1 MSTYRSISF
10 CGDLLPRAAISF
22 NYTVQLGHD
31 RKAGTVLVV
40 EPQSPAIWRELHE
53 SAVAKEWD
61 RAIEEVLPGT
71 GQHEQKEGLRGLGP
85 SGFLTLADQSS
96 DDEEF
101 LPLIARLRDR
111 ALPILQ
117 RRTVFLLPER
127 ISASPLELEDLVETW
142 ADQLYEQ
149 LSRGQSSIFTFVRVG
164 DPGTD
169 PGMLDRMIEHMHS
182 KMAALAFEHGKDGRE
197 GPILLVG
204 PTGTGKTYGMRLFAK
219 KTWGTDKFVNVN
231 LAAVTETTLES
242 RVRGYVRGAFTGADP
257 AGKASWFEDAHGG
270 TLFLDEFQSVRK
282 EYQTQFL
289 DLLNA
294 VSDKVEIA
302 RVGEDKKRHV
312 FHVKVVLAINEDLG
326 ELLRTDRLR
335 HDLFYRIRRI
345 IKFRTLRERLSN
357 PDTNRADL
365 MVLLMTYR
373 WRLAPR
379 IQQSARN
386 RVMDGA
392 TTDDLPASRL
402 HAMFA
407 SFDDPAIDAML
418 RHDWPGNLRE
428 LERVASDLFCDAD
441 QRLDPK
447 IRYEHVMQAIAEFV
461 MPQPAHAVIQ
471 PTPISTISES
481 TRVILASVERSLRQ
495 QRFNIGSI
503 LDEMKVYKLGSR
515 PTLRR
520 FLLKHRDLLSADI
533 AAESKVQRFMQT
545 SE

>member
-10 CGDLLPRAAISF
+10 CGDLLPRAAIALS
-22 NYTVQLGHD
+22 YTVQFGHD
-31 RKAGTVLVV
+31 RKAGKSLVV
-40 EPQSPAIWRELHE
+40 ERKSPALWRELHE
-53 SAVAKEWD
+53 GAVAKEWD
-61 RAIEEVLPGT
+61 AVMEEVLPSSS
-71 GQHEQKEGLRGLGP
+71 QRDQKEGLRGLGP
-85 SGFLTLADQSS
+85 AGFLTLAEQSGN
-96 DDEEF
+96 DEEF
-101 LPLIARLRDR
+101 APLIARLRHR
-111 ALPILQ
+111 ALPILE
-117 RRTVFLLPER
+117 RRTVFLLPEKL
-127 ISASPLELEDLVETW
+127 SASPLELDDLIETW

-149 LSRGQSSIFTFVRVG
+149 LSRGHSSAFTFVRVG

-182 KMAALAFEHGKDGRE
+182 KIAALAFEHGKDDRE

-204 PTGTGKTYGMRLFAK
+204 PTGTGKSYGMRLFAK
-219 KTWGTDKFVNVN
+219 KTWGKDKFVNVN

-242 RVRGYVRGAFTGADP
+242 RVRGYVRGAFTGADA
-257 AGKASWFEDAHGG
+257 AGKASWFEEAHGG

-289 DLLNA
+289 DLLNS

-302 RVGEDKKRHV
+302 RVGNDKKREV
-312 FHVKVVLAINEDLG
+312 FQVKVVLAINEDLG

-345 IKFRTLRERLSN
+345 IRFKTLKERLSD
-357 PDTNRADL
+357 PDTNRAGL

-379 IQQSARN
+379 IQQSSRG
-386 RVMDGA
+386 RVVDGA
-392 TTDDLPASRL
+392 PVDDLPASRL

-407 SFDDPAIDAML
+407 QFEDAAVDAML

-441 QRLDPK
+441 QRLDST
-447 IRYEHVMQAIAEFV
+447 IRYEHVIQVIAEFFI
-461 MPQPAHAVIQ
+461 PH
-471 PTPISTISES
+471 PTQAAGQLASVSMIAES
-481 TRVILASVERSLRQ
+481 TRVILASVERALRQ

-503 LDEMKVYKLGSR
+503 LDGLKVYKLGSR

-520 FLLKHRDLLSADI
+520 FLVKHKDLLSADI

-545 SE
+545 RE